1 MQPISDLPGYEE
13 YLNGRPPSPRKVPV
27 RDHKTRDAEFTSFT
41 LNNEMVIPTSGSS
54 WCFGTPRKKATT
66 FPPQGFHY
74 GPIKETPAERRL
86 NEYENGLPWRLLVQ
100 QYEGA

>member
-1 MQPISDLPGYEE
+1 MQQISDLPGYKE
-13 YLNGRPPSPRKVPV
+13 YLIGRQPR
-27 RDHKTRDAEFTSFT
+27 AERCWYAIRKHVMPKFTFFT
-41 LNNEMVIPTSGSS
+41 LNNEMVVLTSGSR

-66 FPPQGFHY
+66 FPPQGFHC

-86 NEYENGLPWRLLVQ
+86 NEHENGLPWRLLVQ